1 MLLEYFNSQF
11 SLMQTLD
18 FIIRI
23 VLACLCGACIGV
35 ERTKRFKEAGVRT
48 HIVVCCTAALIM
60 IISKYAFVDLTAA
73 DGVMF
78 NGTRGADPARL
89 AAQVVSGISFL
100 CAGVIFK
107 NGNTVKGLTTAAG
120 IWATAGI
127 GLAIGSGMYL
137 VGIFVTALISILQIV
152 MHKFPLGTDSYTT
165 GHFKF
170 SVSNCSDFRAIL
182 NSEIEE
188 NKLHILDISVARDEK
203 NNADYDIKLK
213 FPRGVEVEDFTDF
226 LDSAENVKSYSAE
239 AI

>member
-11 SLMQTLD
+11 TLMQTLD

-35 ERTKRFKEAGVRT
+35 ERTKRFKEAGIRT
-48 HIVVCCTAALIM
+48 HIVVCCTAALVM
-60 IISKYAFVDLTAA
+60 IISKYAFVDLTTAEGLA
-73 DGVMF
+73 F

-107 NGNTVKGLTTAAG
+107 NGNTVRGLTTAAG

-127 GLAIGSGMYL
+127 GLAIGSGMYI

-152 MHKFPLGTDSYTT
+152 MHKFPLGADLHIT

-170 SVSNCSDFRAIL
+170 AVANCTDFRTIL
-182 NSEIEE
+182 NNEIEE
-188 NKLHILDISVARDEK
+188 NKLHVLDISVARDEK
-203 NNADYDIKLK
+203 NNAEYDLKLK
-213 FPRGVEVEDFTDF
+213 FPKGVDIEDFTQF
-226 LDSAENVKSYSAE
+226 LDNSKDVKSYSAE
-239 AI
+239 AL